1 MNPELRKKLLERMFS
16 SPEYMRQ
23 MADYFDKA
31 MVGLHESLE
40 WFEQHPPQDVDWES
54 WHISN
59 KPEGWRM
66 RAVPNLERLQRAIH
80 EGIERVEKGGS
91 DALIRTAANNIMALS
106 RDMDVLGEKWWDYV
120 PQDIAFKFG
129 KNLGQAEQMAANIYR
144 TLGGGFAARP
154 GAILDEEITG
164 PVDEQQLLKYLK
176 PGEHA

>member
-1 MNPELRKKLLERMFS
+1 MNPELRKKLLERMFF
-16 SPEYMRQ
+16 SPEYIERFVK
-23 MADYFDKA
+23 YFESA
-31 MVGLHESLE
+31 VEGLHESLE

-66 RAVPNLERLQRAIH
+66 RAVPNFERMLKSAKTGLENARQGDYQVI
-80 EGIERVEKGGS
+80 EGLTGS
-91 DALIRTAANNIMALS
+91 MLGLS

-129 KNLGQAEQMAANIYR
+129 KNLGQAEQMAANIAW
-144 TLGGGFAARP
+144 TLGDAWNDDE
-154 GAILDEEITG
+154 ILRERITG
-164 PVDEQQLLKYLK
+164 PINEQQLLKYLK